1 MPKKKYEL
9 WINASDH
16 FLYYA
21 TDRETIAEA
30 VKDLRDGLEEK
41 GCHTGSILQN
51 AQMELRRYGDNGYDV
66 LETKDAVAQSCY
78 ELCVSVGNSVLRFET
93 KHPCISEALE
103 DLQSA
108 MDSVGCVYDNFF
120 GTSFLKLQ
128 KYDERGSIRLFETKS
143 P

>member
-1 MPKKKYEL
+1 MPRKKYEL
-9 WINASDH
+9 WINANDH

-21 TDRETIAEA
+21 TDRETIVEA
-30 VKDLRDGLEEK
+30 VKDLRDSLEEK
-41 GCHTGSILQN
+41 GCHTGNILQN
-51 AQMELRRYGDNGYDV
+51 AQMELRLYGDFGYDV
-66 LETKDAVAQSCY
+66 IETKDAVTQSSY

-93 KHPCISEALE
+93 KCPSIDDALE

-108 MDSVGCVYDNFF
+108 MSSVGCVYDNFF

-128 KYDERGSIRLFETKS
+128 KYDERGSIRLFDIKS